1 MDELISK
8 LWAVHIMEYYS
19 ILKIKESLQYAA
31 TWMNTAK
38 TMVTEISQSQEDKY
52 CMIPHI

>member
-19 ILKIKESLQYAA
+19 ILKIKEILQYAA

-38 TMVTEISQSQEDKY
+38 TMVTEIS
-52 CMIPHI
+52 